1 MSDNT
6 NPQGSVD
13 TTVRGAAN
21 ALLSILDTP
30 TEEAQAQPEVREEE
44 QQQEPAVEAQAE
56 EHSDFEESDQ
66 SAEEAVDQEEAVEEL
81 PKYRVKANGE
91 ELEVTLDELL
101 NGYSRTADYQ
111 KKTQSLA
118 EQRKA
123 VEAERQKIEDA
134 AKVRDTYAQRLQVI
148 EQLLSTE
155 DTENLAELKD
165 SDPIAYAI
173 KVAERSE
180 KEKQLAAVRQERVRV
195 QQEQAQQQQQYIQRH
210 VQAEQ
215 EKLKTLIP
223 EFKDEAKAEVIR
235 QDIRKYAKSIGFS
248 DQELSQVYDSRA
260 VQTLYKAM
268 MFERLQNGKSALS
281 KKVASAPKTIKPGTS
296 NPQSSE
302 MEATRK
308 DFDRLRKTGNKNDA
322 ARLIEKF
329 L

>member
-1 MSDNT
+1 MSENT

-13 TTVRGAAN
+13 NTIGGAAN
-21 ALLSILDTP
+21 AFMSILDP
-30 TEEAQAQPEVREEE
+30 QTEEAQADPEVRADDSDSEETSYD
-44 QQQEPAVEAQAE
+44 EPQG
-56 EHSDFEESDQ
+56 EESDV
-66 SAEEAVDQEEAVEEL
+66 SAEETEDQEEAVEES

-91 ELEVTLDELL
+91 ELEVSLDELL

-118 EQRKA
+118 EQRKS
-123 VEAERQKIEDA
+123 VEAERVKIDEA
-134 AKVRDTYAQRLQVI
+134 AKTRDIYAQRLQVI
-148 EQLLSTE
+148 EQLLSTQ
-155 DTENLAELKD
+155 DTENLQELKD

-180 KEKQLAAVRQERVRV
+180 RDKQLQAVQAERQRVS
-195 QQEQAQQQQQYIQRH
+195 QEQQALQGQRLHQHIQS
-210 VQAEQ
+210 EQ
-215 EKLKTLIP
+215 EKLKSTIP

-235 QDIRKYAKSIGFS
+235 RDIRSYAKSIGFS

-268 MFERLQNGKSALS
+268 QYEKLVAGKAGAT
-281 KKVASAPKTIKPGTS
+281 KKVASAPKTLKPGTS

-302 MEATRK
+302 QEAQKK
-308 DFDRLRKTGNKNDA
+308 DFAQLRKTGNKRDA
-322 ARLIEKF
+322 AKLFERF

>member
-13 TTVRGAAN
+13 TTIGGAAN
-21 ALLSILDTP
+21 AFMSILDP
-30 TEEAQAQPEVREEE
+30 QTEEAQADPEVRADDSSDYESGYD
-44 QQQEPAVEAQAE
+44 EPQAE
-56 EHSDFEESDQ
+56 ESDV
-66 SAEEAVDQEEAVEEL
+66 SAEEAEYQEEVEEEA

-91 ELEVTLDELL
+91 ELEVSLDELL

-123 VEAERQKIEDA
+123 VEAERVKIDEA
-134 AKVRDTYAQRLQVI
+134 AKTRDTYAQRLQVI
-148 EQLLSTE
+148 EQLLSQQ
-155 DTENLAELKD
+155 DNTENLQELKE

-180 KEKQLAAVRQERVRV
+180 REKQLQAVQAERHRV
-195 QQEQAQQQQQYIQRH
+195 HQEQQALRGQQMQQHI
-210 VQAEQ
+210 QAEQ
-215 EKLKTLIP
+215 EKLKSAIP

-235 QDIRKYAKSIGFS
+235 RDIRNYAKSIGFS

-268 MFERLQNGKSALS
+268 QYEKLVAGKAGAT
-281 KKVASAPKTIKPGTS
+281 KKVATAPKTIKPGTS

-302 MEATRK
+302 QETQKKEMAL
-308 DFDRLRKTGNKNDA
+308 LRQSGNKRDA
-322 ARLIEKF
+322 AKIFERF

>member
-21 ALLSILDTP
+21 ALLSIFDAP

-44 QQQEPAVEAQAE
+44 QQQEPEVEAQAE
-56 EHSDFEESDQ
+56 DSSDAEGSDQ
-66 SAEEAVDQEEAVEEL
+66 SAEEAESQEEEVEEL

-91 ELEVTLDELL
+91 ELEVSLDELL

-123 VEAERQKIEDA
+123 VEAERQKIEEA
-134 AKVRDTYAQRLQVI
+134 AQVRDTYAQRLQVI

-180 KEKQLAAVRQERVRV
+180 KEKQLAAVKQERARV
-195 QQEQAQQQQQYIQRH
+195 QAEQAQAQQQQLMRH
-210 VQAEQ
+210 VQTEQ

-322 ARLIEKF
+322 ARLFEKF
-329 L
+329 I

>member
-1 MSDNT
+1 MSENT

-13 TTVRGAAN
+13 NTIGGAAN
-21 ALLSILDTP
+21 AFMSILDP
-30 TEEAQAQPEVREEE
+30 QTEEAQADPEVRADDSDSEETSYD
-44 QQQEPAVEAQAE
+44 EPQG
-56 EHSDFEESDQ
+56 EESDV
-66 SAEEAVDQEEAVEEL
+66 SAEETEDQEEAVEES

-91 ELEVTLDELL
+91 ELEVSLDELL

-118 EQRKA
+118 EQRKS
-123 VEAERQKIEDA
+123 VEAERVKIDEA
-134 AKVRDTYAQRLQVI
+134 AKTRDIYAQRLQVI
-148 EQLLSTE
+148 EQLLSTQ
-155 DTENLAELKD
+155 DTENLQELKD

-180 KEKQLAAVRQERVRV
+180 RDKQLQAVQAERQRVS
-195 QQEQAQQQQQYIQRH
+195 QEQQALQGQRLHQHIQS
-210 VQAEQ
+210 EQ
-215 EKLKTLIP
+215 EKLKSAIP

-235 QDIRKYAKSIGFS
+235 RDIRSYAKSIGFS

-268 MFERLQNGKSALS
+268 QYEKLVAGKAGAT
-281 KKVASAPKTIKPGTS
+281 KKVASAPKTLKPGTS

-302 MEATRK
+302 QEAQKK
-308 DFDRLRKTGNKNDA
+308 DFAQLRKTGNKRDA
-322 ARLIEKF
+322 AKLFERF